1 MARQNAFQED
11 GSFRPASDYMF
22 TEEGPNRAGVGSG
35 GTLSQ
40 GYSAYPNLPS
50 PYYGLDPQGRPYHPD
65 ADHSPMPHMYNNL
78 EDHSPHALTAPGNT
92 RQLVGPHGFPQPDL
106 SPHALGRPAAPVS
119 NFAIAQH
126 EDFADMPEPHT
137 PTNVDHGDLPYTP
150 RTAMSAG
157 EWAGD
162 ARLPQD
168 RSRVSMS
175 TPKAM
180 GAGEAA
186 ALAAA
191 TAAARGPSQD
201 EKAFPVAQPTA
212 AALPSFEP
220 MSPLMAE
227 FDLKRSSSQPLAMY
241 EDERSQ
247 QKRMYGEVASAANV
261 PEPPTPRSAINL
273 THSTS
278 SAETGSSFSAPE
290 PMPARLPPAIAVQ
303 VPQPYI
309 HGRPLSPLA
318 EVQTP
323 MSVATRPSMDY
334 PVSSSS
340 LLHEQNPYER
350 TLLAAKAVPG
360 SPAPPYSASS
370 AGVPALASPAY
381 PQRRMSGMSVPGSV
395 TDSPQQ
401 WGRSETKGTRVQSMF
416 DEDDAYGG
424 I

>member
-35 GTLSQ
+35 SIAQ

-65 ADHSPMPHMYNNL
+65 ADLSPVPHMYNNVAP
-78 EDHSPHALTAPGNT
+78 HSSHAITAPGNS
-92 RQLVGPHGFPQPDL
+92 RQLVGAHDFPQPEL

-150 RTAMSAG
+150 RTAMLAG

-191 TAAARGPSQD
+191 TAAARGPIPD
-201 EKAFPVAQPTA
+201 EKSFPVAQPTPA
-212 AALPSFEP
+212 GLPSFEP
-220 MSPLMAE
+220 MSPLLSE

-261 PEPPTPRSAINL
+261 PEPPTPKSAINL
-273 THSTS
+273 THSTDS
-278 SAETGSSFSAPE
+278 TEMGQSFSVAE

-303 VPQPYI
+303 PPQPYI
-309 HGRPLSPLA
+309 HGRPLSPLT

-334 PVSSSS
+334 PVPSSS

-360 SPAPPYSASS
+360 SPAPPYSATSTGAAS
-370 AGVPALASPAY
+370 IPSPAY
-381 PQRRMSGMSVPGSV
+381 PPRSASTMSVPGSV

-401 WGRSETKGTRVQSMF
+401 YGRSEPQGTRVQSMF
-416 DEDDAYGG
+416 DEEDAYGG